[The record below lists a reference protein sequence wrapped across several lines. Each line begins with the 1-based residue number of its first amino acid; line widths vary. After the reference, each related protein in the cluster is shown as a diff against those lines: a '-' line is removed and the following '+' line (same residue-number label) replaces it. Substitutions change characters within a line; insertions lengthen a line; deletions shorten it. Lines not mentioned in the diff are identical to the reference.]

1 MELFYDLDEFINDM
15 IEQTL
20 MNNVLRNSMET
31 YNEELFT
38 KDENLKMNAVVKK
51 MPENQSDCKCYI
63 CYEDIKDNSDIY
75 DIPCGHFFHKTCLD
89 NAVCFQHVKCP
100 VCRHE
105 LPHTKD
111 NNTREHQ
118 ISWDENL

>member
-51 MPENQSDCKCYI
+51 MPENQRPTSRSLPEYWI
-63 CYEDIKDNSDIY
+63 T
-75 DIPCGHFFHKTCLD
+75 IP
-89 NAVCFQHVKCP
+89 
-100 VCRHE
+100 
-105 LPHTKD
+105 
-111 NNTREHQ
+111 
-118 ISWDENL
+118 